1 MHPSGEPRSVEN
13 YRGAEQSASK
23 LDPEQNKF
31 KLIIKAI
38 ALKIWAEDSFSRSR
52 SYALCAGLALLPFV
66 LISGLAKSLHILLVA
81 CIILLPVILSLA
93 CAGTLG
99 MYRALQIQFGTILVL
114 ALAGLYLDLGIG
126 VSLGLLLL
134 AAIDFLIFAPKQ
146 ALTNIHTRIGAS
158 SLVGAAVLT
167 FIFAFISARMS
178 AAQMSVL
185 SGSAYLTIIPLF
197 VQIAYGLLKLR
208 DLGSSVPLSTSL
220 SPIDKLALKA
230 SDELALIV
238 DRSGRVVSAGS
249 NAQNILATHATSLL
263 GRGLFE
269 RLHPVDRPALLMACG
284 KINSVNQMSEVPLRL
299 TSGDASKSTL
309 PLNYALFVAR
319 MSPIMSPIEAND
331 GTCLLMLREV
341 MGASNYDMSF
351 LSSTS
356 QSAPED
362 DPLARVKLLTEISHD
377 VRTPLNA
384 IMGFSELLSD
394 VSRQPKS
401 AGAIAEY
408 GQIIQRSS
416 KDLLEIVTHLID
428 LTRLENGV
436 FRMMPE
442 TLSPNDVLNQADTI
456 IAEKLDTS
464 SLKMSLSGALHTVD
478 WTVDKRAAR
487 QVLTT
492 IATALI
498 QQSQSLDLKIDVTVI
513 NTTLCFALSCQNS
526 ACQNSEKTNS
536 QDWQFKS
543 ITGKSITG
551 LPISMEIAR
560 VLARV
565 MGGSAELKLSTSGKH
580 IAEVQFP
587 LECPSAIM
595 GESGLVQLSK
605 FRDSRSQKPSPSSSN
620 SSVRKHA

>member
-1 MHPSGEPRSVEN
+1 MHPLGEPRSVEN
-13 YRGAEQSASK
+13 HRGAEQSASK
-23 LDPEQNKF
+23 LDLEQNKF
-31 KLIIKAI
+31 NLIIKAI

-66 LISGLAKSLHILLVA
+66 LISGYAKSLHILLVA
-81 CIILLPVILSLA
+81 CIILLPVILGLA
-93 CAGTLG
+93 GASTLG
-99 MYRALQIQFGTILVL
+99 MYRALQIQFGTVVLL
-114 ALAGLYLDLGIG
+114 ALGGLYLDLSVG

-134 AAIDFLIFAPKQ
+134 AAIDFLIFAPRQ
-146 ALTNIHTRIGAS
+146 ALTSIYTRVAAS
-158 SLVGAAVLT
+158 ALILM
-167 FIFAFISARMS
+167 FAFMSARMS
-178 AAQMSVL
+178 ASQMSLL

-208 DLGSSVPLSTSL
+208 DIGSSVPQTTSL
-220 SPIDKLALKA
+220 SPIDQLALKA

-238 DRSGRVVSAGS
+238 DRSGRVMSAGS
-249 NAQNILATHATSLL
+249 NAQNVLATQATSLL

-284 KINSVNQMSEVPLRL
+284 KINSVTQQSEVPLRL
-299 TSGDASKSTL
+299 TLGDASKSTL

-319 MSPIMSPIEAND
+319 MSPIMNPIEAND

-341 MGASNYDMSF
+341 MGANNYDMSF
-351 LSSTS
+351 LSNSS

-394 VSRQPKS
+394 VTKQPKS
-401 AGAIAEY
+401 PGAIAEY

-464 SLKMSLSGALHTVD
+464 SLKMSLSGALHNVD

-513 NTTLCFALSCQNS
+513 NTTLCFALSCHNS
-526 ACQNSEKTNS
+526 AKTNA
-536 QDWQFKS
+536 QDWPFKS
-543 ITGKSITG
+543 MTG